1 MLSPSGMINLSIL
14 FLAKNGTCEKY
25 GMFQCDNGKCVLKTR
40 ICNSMDDRG
49 DNSDESKTLG
59 DFCGM

>member
-1 MLSPSGMINLSIL
+1 MINLSIL

-25 GMFQCDNGKCVLKTR
+25 GMFQCDNRKCVLKNR
-40 ICNSMDDRG
+40 ICNSMDDCG